1 MRCQSINNRSGVEHR
16 LASSLEGSL
25 SPWLRWHLSHQFSIA
40 DCEINI
46 NISLISLIIQ
56 VQDTTTDTDVTFACV
71 ICGGDGGWVAS
82 ATFQWSPPHNPRIL
96 GESFYQKLK

>member
-1 MRCQSINNRSGVEHR
+1 MSEYQQQEQGRAQAGKLSRG
-16 LASSLEGSL
+16 LSL
-25 SPWLRWHLSHQFSIA
+25 SLAPVAPIAQFSIA
-40 DCEINI
+40 DCEI

-56 VQDTTTDTDVTFACV
+56 VQVTTTDTDVTFACV